1 MIYLKTDYV
10 TIDLNEDLKLLE
22 IEWHGLILS
31 SQYRETMEM
40 VLDMLEEK
48 NVENFLINRQHMQRI
63 SLADE
68 KWRKEFWYPE
78 FLKSSVKRSASV
90 ISRDYYN
97 EVSVSQLIEEND
109 PGIKVERRSFYNYQE
124 ARKWLL
130 ENSLVNSGST

>member
-22 IEWHGLILS
+22 IEWHGLVLS